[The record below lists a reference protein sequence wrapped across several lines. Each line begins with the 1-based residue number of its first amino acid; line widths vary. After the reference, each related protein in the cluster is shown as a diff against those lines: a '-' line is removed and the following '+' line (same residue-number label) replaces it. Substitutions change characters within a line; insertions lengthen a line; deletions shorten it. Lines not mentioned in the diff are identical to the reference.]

1 MPQVRKTYSL
11 DEQTVKL
18 IEMLAAE
25 RDTDNTSE
33 LIRLLVAEES
43 LRCGLIDSTKELNVP
58 DVNYRQKKSDTL
70 TKLDKLEVSQTKMQH
85 KVNDTTMMCY
95 EIRDA
100 VNTILNFLNADNAD
114 SADRNI
120 SEENIHECIAQ
131 AENNYNDKLRK
142 LAIGKSNFGRK

>member
-1 MPQVRKTYSL
+1 
-11 DEQTVKL
+11 
-18 IEMLAAE
+18 
-25 RDTDNTSE
+25 
-33 LIRLLVAEES
+33 
-43 LRCGLIDSTKELNVP
+43 
-58 DVNYRQKKSDTL
+58 
-70 TKLDKLEVSQTKMQH
+70 MQH

-120 SEENIHECIAQ
+120 SEENIHESIAQ